1 MNGTG
6 DGGTLGAVV
15 REAAAALTR
24 AGIGSARRDAR
35 ILAAHALG
43 LDPREA
49 VFHPER
55 AVPESGRR
63 AVDALIARRAGRE
76 PVSRIVGERGFWT
89 LTLSLTPDT
98 LDPRPDSETVIEA
111 ALSSM
116 ADRSRPL
123 DLLDLGVGSG
133 CLLLA
138 LLSELPQATGV
149 GVDISLGA
157 AAGAAR
163 NAAAAGFA
171 SRVRFVVGDWGGCL
185 MDGTFDLI
193 VSNPP
198 YVPDGDIDGLEP
210 EVARFEP
217 RRALAGGA
225 DGLDAYRVLAPQVA
239 ALLRPGGAAVF
250 EMGFG
255 QAGAV
260 RALLEGAGLEVLDIV
275 SDLAGI
281 DRVIRVRRG
290 R

>member
-1 MNGTG
+1 
-6 DGGTLGAVV
+6 
-15 REAAAALTR
+15 
-24 AGIGSARRDAR
+24 
-35 ILAAHALG
+35 
-43 LDPREA
+43 
-49 VFHPER
+49 
-55 AVPESGRR
+55 
-63 AVDALIARRAGRE
+63 
-76 PVSRIVGERGFWT
+76 
-89 LTLSLTPDT
+89 
-98 LDPRPDSETVIEA
+98 
-111 ALSSM
+111 
-116 ADRSRPL
+116 
-123 DLLDLGVGSG
+123 
-133 CLLLA
+133 
-138 LLSELPQATGV
+138 
-149 GVDISLGA
+149 
-157 AAGAAR
+157 
-163 NAAAAGFA
+163 
-171 SRVRFVVGDWGGCL
+171 
-185 MDGTFDLI
+185 
-193 VSNPP
+193 PP